1 MKQEIVI
8 PLYIRR
14 VKLSEHRMK
23 KYYEE
28 GKKLPKAAK
37 YYNPAN
43 YQFILYP
50 NKIKYLTDM
59 KTKERVVANPKA
71 AGTPSW
77 TTINGQNFYNGSI
90 KEHTRARVVRAIK
103 EQFTPFIETL
113 TTVQQSEYPV
123 RVKIHISDTLLEGG
137 SYWDL
142 DNRIGPYLKCTQD
155 ILTGNHGTSKKI
167 IEDDDTRFLTSI
179 HLDYKE
185 VADNDKRELK
195 ITIESI

>member
-1 MKQEIVI
+1 MKQEVTI
-8 PLYIRR
+8 PLYVRK
-14 VKLSEHRMK
+14 VQLSNARNK

-43 YQFILYP
+43 YQFVLYP

-71 AGTPSW
+71 AGTPGW
-77 TTINGQNFYNGSI
+77 TTINGQNFYNGTI
-90 KEHTRARVVRAIK
+90 REHTRAKVVNTIK
-103 EQFTPFIETL
+103 EQFTPYIEQL
-113 TTVQQSEYPV
+113 TPLKPEDYPIRIKV
-123 RVKIHISDTLLEGG
+123 HIKDVLIEGT

-142 DNRIGPYLKCTQD
+142 DNRIGPYLKCSQD
-155 ILTGNHGTSKKI
+155 ILTGNHGKSKKI
-167 IEDDDTRFLTSI
+167 IEDDDTRYLRSI
-179 HLDYKE
+179 HLDYTE
-185 VADNDKRELK
+185 IADNNQRELK